1 MKRVLVLT
9 LLVILSTVSL
19 TALTIENGSGEVTN
33 VLYDDT
39 TKEGLDGKVIDIPLE
54 GGSDSNLYF
63 KVGMNVPISD
73 AHLNISTHMIDQGT
87 ATTEPYVDVGLDNRL
102 EWMYSGTGY
111 GKFGDQKSFSDGL
124 LRKSFTFSSGASNN
138 EGKVLLPRNAE
149 LISADMDMR
158 GRFRSTSVSNYQIE
172 KDPAT
177 ISLNGH
183 SVKEGDMN
191 GDGYLDV
198 VLSDT
203 RNSRIIWL
211 ENPDGSSTGDWTLHL
226 VYSGYYASN
235 CYSLDVGDIDGDGDF
250 DIAATSYSSYAVSWF
265 RNDNAGSTWIRCTFF
280 TSFYYAGMVKIADM
294 DKDGNPDLVVCSY
307 FYYYYYY
314 NYPFVQLFKAPDNP
328 MYNGTVN
335 PGGSSSAWTNYKVA
349 GVSSNYYYEYTYFAF
364 DVGDLNNDSYPD
376 IVIAI
381 TPQYSPTYYAN
392 QLMRFLNPKTLS
404 TSTWSSQSIDSS
416 HNDVRTINILDITG
430 DGLNDILAGAY
441 AGNMI
446 NVYENSN
453 TNKGSSWTKRGLV
466 SVSNPFFMRTKD
478 FNGDNKTDIM
488 VGGGSGIYEFG
499 IYTQGSSYTSWT
511 KNSVTNAVI
520 DPIAFAMLDFD
531 KDNDLDFMVAGTTGS
546 QLIIAQTLSKSPA
559 TFNIRWL
566 ADGGVK
572 DVRDIDFTDL
582 DDDGDTDMVLCAY
595 GTGWV
600 GWWEN
605 DGTPF
610 DGVGGLFRIGALGNA
625 IKIMFADVDGDG
637 DKDVVSLSSSRILYW
652 WENTGTLKGS
662 WPGRQIAN
670 NIDSPYGMY
679 AGDFTGDGKADVV
692 TSSYVGY
699 TNCYVRLFKSPTNP
713 KTAGNWQYNNLATG
727 LSYLKNCWADDM
739 NLDGDLDVLIVY
751 GAYGS
756 GSGAILTNP
765 LGSKDPMSGTWSAT
779 SIDSS
784 LYYPEDIKS
793 IDITD
798 DGYPDV
804 VLTGSYY
811 YSQVFWYQSPLGKQ
825 VSSWEKRSIDT
836 FQYSWNLE
844 VGDIGGDGYADIL
857 LNQGSYSSPTALFW
871 YEEPVDYTSSWAKTS
886 LGSHSGTWGLGIAD
900 LEGDEV
906 EELISTSRSLD
917 EVRAWKINAAFP
929 SNVGLDVGDD
939 ETSNDWYNS
948 GTLKGKRSVD
958 IKKALQDT
966 IDAEP
971 SGVII
976 TPDKYGTEMM
986 LIPFQISTG
995 TAGRVQMENIR
1006 ITYEATV
1013 TIDQDGKGNPLSK
1026 TLDRLIPDYTS
1037 ETEDHMRIYVL
1048 VGAESKGMLYVDSL
1062 HVEYNA
1068 IPKQINKLPPIAVDE
1083 ETITILPFDLEDYF
1097 RDDYTGSK
1105 DLIYSLKLS
1114 GSNAN
1119 KISAKVVE
1127 NKIVIDTTITKDFYS
1142 RSSEPYDIYGRLQ
1155 VTDSGGPN
1163 NVPSRTLTLKEFP
1176 IIVRNVNDLPRN
1188 TGDRLPTLY
1197 AWEGEETVIVDL
1209 DDHHLF
1215 MDVDG
1220 DPIQLHLEPRF
1231 GPTYNETADFK
1242 ISWSKSTNELTVS
1255 LSESSDWTG
1264 KVEVRMYAYDLILVP
1279 SLNSRVDFIVEVV
1292 NINDPIAWSSDI
1304 PVLEIDEDSSHSRA
1318 MELTQYV
1325 LDIDTSRG
1333 DIEIDI
1339 IRQTNTSFYWV
1350 GLEYLDND
1358 LVYIAMAPRI
1368 ENWFGSIDLTLSASD
1383 GEFSSEVKMKVQV
1396 IPVNDPPVIT
1406 ITEPIENGR
1415 VGGSEFSII
1424 GEAFDV
1430 EGIQWVEILFEGE
1443 WYRPTATYSWGYTLK
1458 TPSYSELTEDVPL
1471 QVRVY
1476 DGAEYAYAY
1485 VNITVLPYSP
1495 VVDPDYDDD
1504 SIPNNMDKFPYDPSE
1519 SKDSDRDGVG
1529 DNKDEFPFSA
1539 IWWQDFDKDGYADQA
1554 DTHPNDPE
1562 RWNDKNDD
1570 GRNDDLP
1577 PPPPRETK
1585 TEQKNDSM
1593 IVAVLYV
1600 LAVLALLAVILSSYL
1615 FMVKL
1620 RASKDPRKM
1629 AKFYNRQQKWRLRR
1643 HELMEKLPLAS
1654 MIYEPASKGS
1664 VNPTMSAGSPYHGFK
1679 PAPAKAPMHSPLP
1692 QMHRPSLPP
1701 VKGPP
1706 GNI

>member
-1 MKRVLVLT
+1 MKRVLVIMLLGILT
-9 LLVILSTVSL
+9 VVSF
-19 TALTIENGSGEVTN
+19 TALTIENGSSEVTK
-33 VLYDDT
+33 VFYDDT
-39 TKEGLDGKVIDIPLE
+39 TKEGQDGKVIDIPLE
-54 GGSDSNLYF
+54 GGSDSSLYF
-63 KVGMNVPISD
+63 RVGLNVPISE

-87 ATTEPYVDVGLDNRL
+87 ATTEPFVDVGIDNRVD
-102 EWMYSGTGY
+102 WKYSGTGY
-111 GKFGDQKSFSDGL
+111 GKFGDQKYFSDGL
-124 LRKSFTFSSGASNN
+124 VRKSFTFASGSSNSDGN
-138 EGKVLLPRNAE
+138 VLIPRNAE

-158 GRFRSTSVSNYQIE
+158 GRFRSTSISNYQIE

-198 VLSDT
+198 VISDT

-211 ENPDGSSTGDWTLHL
+211 ENPDGSTTADWTLHL
-226 VYSGYYASN
+226 VYSGSYASN
-235 CYSLDVGDIDGDGDF
+235 CYSLDVGDIDGDGDP
-250 DIAATSYSSYAVSWF
+250 DIAATSYSSYSVSWF
-265 RNDNAGSTWIRCTFF
+265 RNDNAGNTWIRCTFF

-294 DKDGNPDLVVCSY
+294 DRDGNPDLVVCSY

-314 NYPFVQLFKAPDNP
+314 NYPFVQLFKAPANP

-335 PGGSSSAWTNYKVA
+335 PGGASSAWTNYKIA
-349 GVSSNYYYEYTYFAF
+349 GVLSNYYYEYTYFAF
-364 DVGDLNNDSYPD
+364 DVGDLNDDSYLD
-376 IVIAI
+376 VVIAI

-392 QLMRFLNPKTLS
+392 QLLRFLNPKTLS
-404 TSTWSSQSIDSS
+404 TSTWSSQNIDSN

-430 DGLNDILAGAY
+430 DGLNDILTGSY
-441 AGNMI
+441 AGNVI

-453 TNKGSSWTKRGLV
+453 SNKGSSWTKRGLI
-466 SVSNPFFMRTKD
+466 SVTNPFFIRTRD
-478 FNGDNKTDIM
+478 FNGDNKTDII
-488 VGGGSGIYEFG
+488 VGGGSGVCEFAV
-499 IYTQGSSYTSWT
+499 YTQGSTYTSWT
-511 KNSVTNAVI
+511 KNSVTTAVI
-520 DPIAFAMLDFD
+520 NPIAFAILDLD

-546 QLIIAQTLSKSPA
+546 QLVIVQTLSKSPA

-572 DVRDIDFTDL
+572 DIRDIDFTDL
-582 DDDGDTDMVLCAY
+582 DDDGDMDMVLCAY
-595 GTGWV
+595 STGWI

-610 DGVGGLFRIGALGNA
+610 NGAGGLFRIGAIGNA

-637 DKDVVSLSSSRILYW
+637 DKDVVGLSSSRVLYW
-652 WENTGTLKGS
+652 WENTGNLKAA

-699 TNCYVRLFKSPTNP
+699 TNCYVRLYKCPTNP
-713 KTAGNWQYNNLATG
+713 LTAGNWQYNNIATG

-739 NLDGDLDVLIVY
+739 NLDGDLDVLIVS

-756 GSGAILTNP
+756 GSAAILTNP

-811 YSQVFWYQSPLGKQ
+811 YSQVYWYQSPLGDQ
-825 VSSWEKRSIDT
+825 VNSWVKRSIDS

-857 LNQGSYSSPTALFW
+857 LNQGSSSSPTALFW
-871 YEEPVDYTSSWAKTS
+871 YEEPVDYTASWAKTS

-929 SNVGLDVGDD
+929 SNVGLDVGND
-939 ETSNDWYNS
+939 EASNDWYNS

-958 IKKALQDT
+958 IKQALQDI
-966 IDAEP
+966 IDTEP
-971 SGVII
+971 TSVKI
-976 TPDKYGTEMM
+976 TPDKWGTEM
-986 LIPFQISTG
+986 ISVPFQITTG

-1013 TIDQDGKGNPLSK
+1013 TIEQDGNGNSLSK
-1026 TLDRLIPDYTS
+1026 VLDRLIPDYTS
-1037 ETEDHMRIYVL
+1037 ETEDLMRIYVR
-1048 VGAESKGMLYVDSL
+1048 VGSESKGSLYVDSL

-1068 IPKQINKLPPIAVDE
+1068 IPKQIKNLPPITVDE
-1083 ETITILPFDLEDYF
+1083 ETITVLPFNLEDHF
-1097 RDDYTGSK
+1097 KDDYTEAK
-1105 DLIYSLKLS
+1105 DLVYSLRLS
-1114 GSNAN
+1114 GQNAN
-1119 KISAKVVE
+1119 KVSARVVE
-1127 NKIVIDTTITKDFYS
+1127 NQIVLDTTVTKDFYS

-1155 VTDSGGPN
+1155 VTDGGGPN
-1163 NVPSRTLTLKEFP
+1163 GVPSRTLTLKEFP

-1188 TGDRLPTLY
+1188 TGNKLTTLY
-1197 AWEGEETVIVDL
+1197 AWEGKETVVVDL
-1209 DDHHLF
+1209 DDHDLF

-1220 DPIQLHLEPRF
+1220 DPIQFHLEPRF
-1231 GPTYNETADFK
+1231 GPTYNESALFK
-1242 ISWSKSTNELTVS
+1242 IFWTKSTNELTVS

-1264 KVEVRMYAYDLILVP
+1264 EVEVRMYAYDQVLIP
-1279 SLNSRVDFIVEVV
+1279 SINSRVDFVVEVL
-1292 NINDPIAWSSDI
+1292 NINDPLSWSAQI
-1304 PVLEIDEDSSHSRA
+1304 PVLEIEEDSSHSRA
-1318 MELTQYV
+1318 IELTQYV
-1325 LDIDTSRG
+1325 FDLDTPRRDID
-1333 DIEIDI
+1333 IDL
-1339 IRQTNTSFYWV
+1339 IRQTNISFYWV
-1350 GLEYLDND
+1350 GLEYLDNG
-1358 LVYIAMAPRI
+1358 LVYLALEPRI
-1368 ENWFGSIDLTLSASD
+1368 ENWYGWIDVTLSASD
-1383 GEFSSEVKMKVQV
+1383 GEFSSVVMMKVH
-1396 IPVNDPPVIT
+1396 ILPVNDLPAIS
-1406 ITEPIENGR
+1406 IIEPLENGR
-1415 VGGSEFSII
+1415 VGGTEFSIL

-1430 EGIQWVEILFEGE
+1430 EGIQWVEVFFEGI
-1443 WYRPTATYSWGYTLK
+1443 WHRTRTTYSWGYTLK
-1458 TPSYSELTEDVPL
+1458 TPSYSVLTEDIPL

-1476 DGAEYAYAY
+1476 DGFEYAYAY
-1485 VNITVLPYSP
+1485 VNITVLPQSLEM
-1495 VVDPDYDDD
+1495 DPDYDDD
-1504 SIPNNMDKFPYDPSE
+1504 GWPNNMDKFPYDPME
-1519 SKDSDRDGVG
+1519 WKDSDRDGVG
-1529 DNKDEFPFSA
+1529 DNMDEFPFSA

-1554 DTHPNDPE
+1554 DTHPYDPE
-1562 RWNDKNDD
+1562 MWNDKNDD

-1577 PPPPRETK
+1577 PPPPRETR

-1593 IVAVLYV
+1593 IVVVLYV

-1615 FMVKL
+1615 FIVKL

-1629 AKFYNRQQKWRLRR
+1629 AKFYNRQQKWRMRR
-1643 HELMEKLPLAS
+1643 HDLLEKLPLAS
-1654 MIYEPASKGS
+1654 MTYQTAERGPIRPTIGSKG
-1664 VNPTMSAGSPYHGFK
+1664 PYQDFR
-1679 PAPAKAPMHSPLP
+1679 PAPVQV
-1692 QMHRPSLPP
+1692 QMSSQLAQTKRPSLPP
-1701 VKGPP
+1701 AQRPP
-1706 GNI
+1706 VGK